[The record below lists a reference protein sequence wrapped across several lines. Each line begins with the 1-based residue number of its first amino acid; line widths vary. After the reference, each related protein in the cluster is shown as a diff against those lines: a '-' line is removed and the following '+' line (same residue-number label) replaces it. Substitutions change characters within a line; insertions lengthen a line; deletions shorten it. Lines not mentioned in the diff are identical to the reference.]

1 MDKEVLMDEKSVN
14 LNFVSKGMSL
24 KQWANEELFA
34 IQKILQ
40 KKSFKRLNKNFLSL
54 VESLSKI
61 AIYDIL

>member
-1 MDKEVLMDEKSVN
+1 MDKEALMDEKSVN

-24 KQWANEELFA
+24 KQWTNEELFA